1 MLRFWFLSRFWGNAE
16 GQKFRSLEVRE
27 ASSSHLKRKVDNRN
41 STLWCKYIQGFG
53 KTLFKCATSTSVSI
67 HKTIMNSD
75 KISTNMSRKSRIGI
89 FSIVSAANNIEENS
103 CRKSSVGSFS
113 NISFNND
120 TEDED
125 NLRGTYHNAKC
136 HFLTP

>member
-1 MLRFWFLSRFWGNAE
+1 
-16 GQKFRSLEVRE
+16 
-27 ASSSHLKRKVDNRN
+27 
-41 STLWCKYIQGFG
+41 
-53 KTLFKCATSTSVSI
+53 
-67 HKTIMNSD
+67 MNSD

-89 FSIVSAANNIEENS
+89 FSIVSVANNLEENS

-136 HFLTP
+136 HFLPLNLVST